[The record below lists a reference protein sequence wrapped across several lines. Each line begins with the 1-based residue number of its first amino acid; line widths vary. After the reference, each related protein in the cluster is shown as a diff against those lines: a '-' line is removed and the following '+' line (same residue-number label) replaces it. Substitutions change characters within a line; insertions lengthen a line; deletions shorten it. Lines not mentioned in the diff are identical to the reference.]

1 LSDDGQ
7 SDAPVLGRP
16 YRNRGKGANTGGQ
29 EGISAVSRSRNNW
42 YDDDAGPMVR
52 LYAMT
57 GGRAQ
62 PRRSNLDIITL
73 VIANTVPEQDLTL
86 SPERAGILDLCRGR
100 LMSVAEIAA
109 RSELPLSVVRVL
121 LNDLLDA
128 GHIRVERPTPA
139 RDLPSEDV
147 LREVIN
153 GLRAL

>member
-1 LSDDGQ
+1 VSDEGR
-7 SDAPVLGRP
+7 SEAPAWERP
-16 YRNRGKGANTGGQ
+16 GRNRGEGANTGGQ
-29 EGISAVSRSRNNW
+29 EGISAVSGSRQNW

-62 PRRSNLDIITL
+62 LRRANLDIITL

-86 SPERAGILDLCRGR
+86 SPEQAEILDLCRGR

-109 RSELPLSVVRVL
+109 RSNLPLSVVRVL

-128 GHIRVERPTPA
+128 GHIRVELPTPA
-139 RDLPSEDV
+139 RELPSEEV